1 MVAGAWFWLV
11 RDCDSAR
18 GRPPT
23 MPKPTPRPS
32 CACASA
38 DTPCRTARQSV
49 RRSRQRSSRRK
60 RQNRL
65 RRWSRRCTARGAAG
79 GGRRHAHLQA
89 PRRRQPRVQRDGGT
103 DVGERRRRDVVR
115 RTRARWLHGRQ
126 GRAVTRQPSAV
137 SPARVRQASCH
148 IMSIIFYTDT
158 EKSVYVCACVIRADS
173 VSTCQNSSSQP
184 SSPSESYSSES
195 PNPYPS
201 SSLQSSSSS

>member
-1 MVAGAWFWLV
+1 MPQWWCVVV
-11 RDCDSAR
+11 RHCEGPTTDHAEANAETVVCLRFRRHALPHGTPERAALKTKIEQAQASESA
-18 GRPPT
+18 PA
-23 MPKPTPRPS
+23 M
-32 CACASA
+32 
-38 DTPCRTARQSV
+38 
-49 RRSRQRSSRRK
+49 
-60 RQNRL
+60 
-65 RRWSRRCTARGAAG
+65 WSRRCTARGAAS